1 MNTSA
6 VSPREPYQME
16 FDVCTI
22 KHLGLQM
29 YSTLPPVIG
38 ELVANGWDANATKVE
53 IVIPEMPIDE
63 QTSEIIISDDG
74 MGMSDEDVRNK
85 YLIIGRDRRENEH
98 SDETPP
104 PLNRKIMGR
113 KGIGKF
119 SAFGIAKE
127 IDVESVKDGEF
138 SHFRMNYDELLEKAD
153 ERTIEFPPLP
163 PTGTVSKG
171 TKIILRHITKFQNR
185 RISIKRIRRG
195 LARRFAVI
203 GAQQNFEVAI
213 NGNPI
218 SPEDRDLKP
227 LLDKDMDDKPYLWK
241 YDHVEIQSQTDWTV
255 SGWIGALNRT
265 TPDIDGIDRGIVLMA
280 RGKLVQEPF
289 VFDAV
294 VGQQYAL
301 SYLIGEL
308 HVEFVDE
315 IEDTIGTTRN
325 SLVWDT
331 EANTALKEWG
341 QKEVNRIARE
351 WAKKRRRDNEQ
362 QLKENAL
369 YGKFREQAEE
379 IGNKRALKLA
389 DQLVRQ
395 AIDKNPTADVEELEP
410 IIQTSL
416 DFLEFD
422 AFWEIAEDLTE
433 TEFEDTEKLLNL
445 FRKWEIVEAKE
456 MARVTQGRITTIE
469 KLQKLIETNA
479 LEVPTLHNFLKEFP
493 WVIDPRW
500 TLVDDEVR
508 YSDLLRDEFPEDSD
522 APESD
527 RRIDFLCVREGA
539 NLVAVE
545 IKRPQSKASVKEF
558 NQIEEYVS
566 FMRDYIQRTTDR
578 DYQYEAVTGY
588 LLCGDLVDTYQV
600 REKKRNLANSQIYVR
615 RYIDLLNMVKRA
627 HAEFLK
633 RYKQLQEAKQKAAG
647 YPLKDSYQPP

>member
-1 MNTSA
+1 MGPDA
-6 VSPREPYQME
+6 VPSKEPYRME
-16 FDVCTI
+16 FDVGTI

-53 IVIPEMPIDE
+53 ITIPEDPIEE
-63 QTSEIIISDDG
+63 QTSEIIINDDG
-74 MGMSDEDVRNK
+74 IGMSDEEVRKK
-85 YLIIGRDRRENEH
+85 YLIVGRDRRENEQ

-104 PLNRKIMGR
+104 PHRRKVMGR

-127 IDVESVKDGEF
+127 MEVESVKGGKVSRF
-138 SHFRMNYDELLEKAD
+138 IMNYDELLEKANN
-153 ERTIEFPPLP
+153 RVIEFLPLY
-163 PTGTVSKG
+163 PTETISIG
-171 TKIILRHITKFQNR
+171 TKITLRHIIKFKTR
-185 RISIKRIRRG
+185 RISIDIIRRG

-203 GAQQNFEVAI
+203 GAQQNFEIEI
-213 NGNPI
+213 NGSPI
-218 SPEDRDLKP
+218 SPEDRDLKR
-227 LLDKDMDDKPYLWK
+227 LLDKDMNGKPYLWE
-241 YDHVEIQSQTDWTV
+241 YDNVEIEPETGWTV

-265 TPDIDGIDRGIVLMA
+265 TPLSDGIDRGIVLMA

-289 VFDAV
+289 VFNAV
-294 VGQQYAL
+294 VGQQFAL

-308 HVEFVDE
+308 HAEFVDE
-315 IEDTIGTTRN
+315 MEDTIGTTRN

-331 EANTALKEWG
+331 EANTALMKWG
-341 QKEVNRIARE
+341 QKEVNKIARE
-351 WAKKRRRDNEQ
+351 WATKRREDNQ
-362 QLKENAL
+362 QELQENEL

-433 TEFEDTEKLLNL
+433 TEFEDTEKLFNL
-445 FRKWEIVEAKE
+445 FREWQIVEAKE
-456 MARVTQGRITTIE
+456 MARVTEGRITTIE
-469 KLQKLIETNA
+469 KLQNLIENNA

-493 WVIDPRW
+493 WVMDPRW
-500 TLVDDEVR
+500 TLVDDEKR
-508 YSDLLRDEFPEDSD
+508 YSDLLRDKFPEDID
-522 APESD
+522 VLESD
-527 RRIDFLCVREGA
+527 RRIDFLCVREGT
-539 NLVAVE
+539 NLVVVE
-545 IKRPQSKASVKEF
+545 IKRPTSKVSVKEL

-566 FMRDYIQRTTDR
+566 FMRDYIQKTTDP
-578 DYQYEAVTGY
+578 DYQYQEVTGY

-600 REKKRNLANSQIYVR
+600 RGKRDNLANAQIYIR
-615 RYIDLLNMVKRA
+615 RYVDLLGMVKRA
-627 HAEFLK
+627 HDEFLN
-633 RYKQLQEAKQKAAG
+633 RYKQLQEAKQKAVNN
-647 YPLKDSYQPP
+647 LS

>member
-1 MNTSA
+1 MGTRA
-6 VSPREPYQME
+6 VASKDPYRME
-16 FDVCTI
+16 FDVYTI

-53 IVIPEMPIDE
+53 ITIPETPIDE
-63 QTSEIIISDDG
+63 QTSEIVISDDG
-74 MGMSDEDVRNK
+74 MGMSDGDVREK
-85 YLIIGRDRRENEH
+85 YVIIGRDRRENER

-104 PLNRKIMGR
+104 PHSRKIMGR

-127 IDVESVKDGEF
+127 IDVESVKDGEV
-138 SHFRMNYDELLEKAD
+138 SHFSMNYDELLKKAD
-153 ERTIEFPPLP
+153 ERKIELPPLAS
-163 PTGTVSKG
+163 TGTVSKG
-171 TKIILRHITKFQNR
+171 TKVILRHITKFQTR
-185 RISIKRIRRG
+185 RISIQRIRRG
-195 LARRFAVI
+195 LARRFAII
-203 GAQQNFEVAI
+203 GARQNFEVAI
-213 NGNPI
+213 NGIPI
-218 SPEDRDLKP
+218 SPEDRDLKR
-227 LLDKDMDDKPYLWK
+227 LLDKDMNDAPYLWE
-241 YDHVEIQSQTDWTV
+241 YDKEEIQPQTGWTV

-289 VFDAV
+289 VFEAV
-294 VGQQYAL
+294 VGQQFAL

-315 IEDTIGTTRN
+315 GEDTIGTTRN

-341 QKEVNRIARE
+341 DKEVKRIARE
-351 WAKKRRRDNEQ
+351 WSKKRREDNER
-362 QLKENAL
+362 QLEENAV
-369 YGKFREQAEE
+369 YGEFRERAEE

-395 AIDKNPTADVEELEP
+395 AIDKNPIAEVAELEP

-422 AFWEIAEDLTE
+422 AFWEIAEDLTK

-445 FRKWEIVEAKE
+445 FREWEIVEAKE

-469 KLQKLIETNA
+469 KLQKLIEDNA

-508 YSDLLRDEFPEDSD
+508 YSDLLRDKFPENSD

-527 RRIDFLCVREGA
+527 RRIDFLCVREGT
-539 NLVAVE
+539 NLVVVE
-545 IKRPQSKASVKEF
+545 IKRPQAKASVKELD
-558 NQIEEYVS
+558 QIEEYVI
-566 FMRDYIQRTTDR
+566 FMRENIPQTTDP

-600 REKKRNLANSQIYVR
+600 RGKRKNLANSQIYIR
-615 RYIDLLNMVKRA
+615 RYIDLLAMVKRA

-633 RYKQLQEAKQKAAG
+633 RYDQLREAKQKAENNLG
-647 YPLKDSYQPP
+647 

>member
-1 MNTSA
+1 MDTRA
-6 VSPREPYQME
+6 VDSKDPYRME
-16 FDVCTI
+16 FDVYTI

-53 IVIPEMPIDE
+53 ITIPETPIDE
-63 QTSEIIISDDG
+63 QTSEIVISDDG
-74 MGMSDEDVRNK
+74 MGMSDGDVREK
-85 YLIIGRDRRENEH
+85 YLIIGRDRRENER

-104 PLNRKIMGR
+104 PHSRKIMGR

-127 IDVESVKDGEF
+127 IDVESVKDGEV

-153 ERTIEFPPLP
+153 ERKIEFPPLAS
-163 PTGTVSKG
+163 TGTVSKG
-171 TKIILRHITKFQNR
+171 TKVILRHITKFQTR

-195 LARRFAVI
+195 LARRFAII
-203 GAQQNFEVAI
+203 GARQNFEVAI
-213 NGNPI
+213 NGIPI
-218 SPEDRDLKP
+218 SPEDRDLKR
-227 LLDKDMDDKPYLWK
+227 LLDKDMNDAPYLWE
-241 YDHVEIQSQTDWTV
+241 YDKEEIQPQTGWTV

-289 VFDAV
+289 VFEAV
-294 VGQQYAL
+294 VGQQFAL

-315 IEDTIGTTRN
+315 GEDTIGTTRN

-331 EANTALKEWG
+331 EANTALKGWG
-341 QKEVNRIARE
+341 QKEVKRIARE
-351 WAKKRRRDNEQ
+351 WSKKRREDNER
-362 QLKENAL
+362 QLEENAV
-369 YGKFREQAEE
+369 YGEFRERAEE

-395 AIDKNPTADVEELEP
+395 AIDKNPTAEVAELEP

-422 AFWEIAEDLTE
+422 AFWEIAEDLTK

-445 FRKWEIVEAKE
+445 FREWEIVEAKE

-469 KLQKLIETNA
+469 KLQKLIENNA

-508 YSDLLRDEFPEDSD
+508 YSDLLRDKFPENSD

-527 RRIDFLCVREGA
+527 RRIDFLCVREGT
-539 NLVAVE
+539 NLVVVE
-545 IKRPQSKASVKEF
+545 IKRPQAKASVKELD
-558 NQIEEYVS
+558 QIEEYVI
-566 FMRDYIQRTTDR
+566 FMRENIQQTTDP

-588 LLCGDLVDTYQV
+588 LLCGDLVGTYQV
-600 REKKRNLANSQIYVR
+600 RGKRKNLANSQIYIR
-615 RYIDLLNMVKRA
+615 RYIDLLAMVKRA

-633 RYKQLQEAKQKAAG
+633 RYDQLREAKQKAENNLG
-647 YPLKDSYQPP
+647 